1 MDAVLS
7 CMVTDSLGP
16 GSLSNQ
22 LAGAV
27 GDYLG
32 LAGGIALRER
42 ARAFAIA
49 VDLLGL
55 DPGSRVLLDPLVPH
69 VYHAVLHELGLVP
82 VYVDVSDDSF
92 CIDAERVDAYIET
105 TRGTEAEPAAI
116 VTHTTLGFVP
126 AMEAI
131 AALGVPVI
139 EDVSEGIGANTG
151 EERVGRF
158 GRFVIVGME
167 PEDVITAGGGTLL
180 LAASKSDRAALRRR
194 VEELSA
200 DALLPDM
207 NAALGLTQIREIE
220 RFVARRAEI
229 AGVYARALMRGR
241 HRAPVQPG
249 DAQNVYL
256 SFPVL
261 VEGSVSDVVTYARK
275 KGVEAQQAFSAV
287 MLARYGLTERQI
299 ADRVE
304 LGRAE
309 GDAAPGATAAEREAG
324 PTSGA
329 AGPGPAT
336 VTAGVHA
343 ASGPDPSAPAGASIL
358 AADPPTVAE
367 ADFPVARSLLLRCLV
382 FPLYPSLTAK
392 EIATIER
399 VLTTLP

>member
-16 GSLSNQ
+16 GSLSDQ
-22 LAGAV
+22 LSGAV
-27 GDYLG
+27 SDYLG

-82 VYVDVSDDSF
+82 VYVDVSDDSL
-92 CIDAERVDAYIET
+92 CIDAERVHAYVET
-105 TRGTEAEPAAI
+105 TRGTEAEPTAI
-116 VTHTTLGFVP
+116 VTHTSLGFVP
-126 AMEAI
+126 EMEAL
-131 AALGVPVI
+131 AVLGVPII

-151 EERVGRF
+151 EQRVGRF

-167 PEDVITAGGGTLL
+167 PQDVITAGGGTLL
-180 LAASKSDRAALRRR
+180 LATSKGDRTALRRR
-194 VEELSA
+194 AEELSS

-220 RFVARRAEI
+220 KFVARRAEI
-229 AGVYARALMRGR
+229 AAVYARALMRGR
-241 HRAPVQPG
+241 HRSPVQPG

-261 VEGSVSDVVTYARK
+261 ADGSVSDVVTYAKK
-275 KGVEAQQAFSAV
+275 KGVEARPAFSAV
-287 MLARYGLTERQI
+287 MLARYGLTERQV
-299 ADRVE
+299 AE
-304 LGRAE
+304 RAE
-309 GDAAPGATAAEREAG
+309 EEPEGALATGEG
-324 PTSGA
+324 GA
-329 AGPGPAT
+329 GPAT
-336 VTAGVHA
+336 PSDGAVVDPAPT
-343 ASGPDPSAPAGASIL
+343 PDPSSPAGASRL
-358 AADPPTVAE
+358 AVGPPTVAE
-367 ADFPVARSLLLRCLV
+367 AGFPVARSLLLRCLV
-382 FPLYPSLTAK
+382 FPLYPSLTAR
-392 EIATIER
+392 EVATIER